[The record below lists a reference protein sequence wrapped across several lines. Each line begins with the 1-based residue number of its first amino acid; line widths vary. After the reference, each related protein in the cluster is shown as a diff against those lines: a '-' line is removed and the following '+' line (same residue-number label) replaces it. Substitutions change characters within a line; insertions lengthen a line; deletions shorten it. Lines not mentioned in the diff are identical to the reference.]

1 MTSKILIVLVVLV
14 LLSGGV
20 AFIFF
25 KLWRK
30 KAEAYRLEHERA
42 ERLRYQVELAQNEA
56 KIRKE
61 VFQNAEEEKHK
72 TDGLSGRDKFNAIT
86 DSLRDD

>member
-1 MTSKILIVLVVLV
+1 MKTILILCAVIVVLLV
-14 LLSGGV
+14 AVALL
-20 AFIFF
+20 F
-25 KLWRK
+25 KVWRK
-30 KAEAYRLEHERA
+30 NVEKYKAEHERA

-61 VFQNAEEEKHK
+61 VFEDAEKEKHK

-86 DSLRDD
+86 DSLRDND

>member
-1 MTSKILIVLVVLV
+1 MKTILILCAVIVVLLV
-14 LLSGGV
+14 AVALL
-20 AFIFF
+20 F
-25 KLWRK
+25 KAWRK
-30 KAEAYRLEHERA
+30 NVEKYKAEHERA

-61 VFQNAEEEKHK
+61 VFEDAEKEKHK

>member
-1 MTSKILIVLVVLV
+1 VKTILILCAVIVVLLVVV
-14 LLSGGV
+14 ALL
-20 AFIFF
+20 F
-25 KLWRK
+25 KAWRK
-30 KAEAYRLEHERA
+30 NVEKYKAEHERA

-61 VFQNAEEEKHK
+61 VFEDAEKEKHK

-86 DSLRDD
+86 DSLRDND

>member
-1 MTSKILIVLVVLV
+1 MKTIFILCAVIIVLLV
-14 LLSGGV
+14 AVALL
-20 AFIFF
+20 F
-25 KLWRK
+25 KAWRK
-30 KAEAYRLEHERA
+30 NVEKYKAEHERA

-61 VFQNAEEEKHK
+61 VFEDAEKEKHK

>member
-1 MTSKILIVLVVLV
+1 MKTILILCAVIVVLLV
-14 LLSGGV
+14 AVALL
-20 AFIFF
+20 F
-25 KLWRK
+25 KAWRK
-30 KAEAYRLEHERA
+30 NVEKYKAEHERA

-61 VFQNAEEEKHK
+61 VFEDAEKEKHK

-86 DSLRDD
+86 DSMRDD

>member
-1 MTSKILIVLVVLV
+1 MKTILILCAVIVVLLVVV
-14 LLSGGV
+14 ALL
-20 AFIFF
+20 F
-25 KLWRK
+25 KAWRK
-30 KAEAYRLEHERA
+30 NVEKYKAEHERA

-61 VFQNAEEEKHK
+61 VFEDAEKEKHK

-86 DSLRDD
+86 DSLRDND

>member
-1 MTSKILIVLVVLV
+1 MKTILILCAVIVVLLV
-14 LLSGGV
+14 AVALL
-20 AFIFF
+20 F
-25 KLWRK
+25 KAWRK
-30 KAEAYRLEHERA
+30 NVEKYKAEHERA

-61 VFQNAEEEKHK
+61 VFEDAEKEKHK

-86 DSLRDD
+86 NSLRDNN

>member
-1 MTSKILIVLVVLV
+1 MIKVVLILAGVIVLLLV
-14 LLSGGV
+14 AGILL
-20 AFIFF
+20 F
-25 KLWRK
+25 KAWRK
-30 KAEAYRLEHERA
+30 QANKYKAEHERA

-56 KIRKE
+56 KIKKE

>member
-1 MTSKILIVLVVLV
+1 MKTILILCAVIVVLLV
-14 LLSGGV
+14 AVALL
-20 AFIFF
+20 F
-25 KLWRK
+25 KAWRK
-30 KAEAYRLEHERA
+30 NVEKYKAEHKRA

-61 VFQNAEEEKHK
+61 VFEDAEKEKHK

-86 DSLRDD
+86 DSLRDND

>member
-1 MTSKILIVLVVLV
+1 MKTILILCAVIIV
-14 LLSGGV
+14 LLV
-20 AFIFF
+20 AVALLF
-25 KLWRK
+25 KAWRK
-30 KAEAYRLEHERA
+30 NVEKYKAEHERA

-61 VFQNAEEEKHK
+61 VFEDAEKEKHK

-86 DSLRDD
+86 DSLRNND

>member
-1 MTSKILIVLVVLV
+1 MTSKILIVLVALV
-14 LLSGGV
+14 LLSGGA
-20 AFIFF
+20 AFFF

-56 KIRKE
+56 KIKKK

>member
-1 MTSKILIVLVVLV
+1 MKTILILCAVIVVLLV
-14 LLSGGV
+14 AVALL
-20 AFIFF
+20 F
-25 KLWRK
+25 KAWRK
-30 KAEAYRLEHERA
+30 NVEKYKAEHERA

-61 VFQNAEEEKHK
+61 VFEDAEKEKHK

-86 DSLRDD
+86 DSLRDND

>member
-1 MTSKILIVLVVLV
+1 MKTILILCAVIVVLLV
-14 LLSGGV
+14 AVALL
-20 AFIFF
+20 F
-25 KLWRK
+25 KAWRK
-30 KAEAYRLEHERA
+30 NVEKYKAEHERA

-61 VFQNAEEEKHK
+61 VFEDAEKEKHK

-86 DSLRDD
+86 DSLRDNN

>member
-1 MTSKILIVLVVLV
+1 MKTILILCAVIVVLLV
-14 LLSGGV
+14 AV
-20 AFIFF
+20 AFLF
-25 KLWRK
+25 KAWRK
-30 KAEAYRLEHERA
+30 NVEKYKAEHERA

-61 VFQNAEEEKHK
+61 VFEDAEKEKHK

-86 DSLRDD
+86 DSLRDNN

>member
-1 MTSKILIVLVVLV
+1 MKTILILCAVIAV
-14 LLSGGV
+14 LLAAV
-20 AFIFF
+20 ALLF
-25 KLWRK
+25 KAWRK
-30 KAEAYRLEHERA
+30 NVEKYKAEHERA

-61 VFQNAEEEKHK
+61 VFEDAEKEKHK

-86 DSLRDD
+86 DSLRDND

>member
-1 MTSKILIVLVVLV
+1 MKTILILCAVIVVLLV
-14 LLSGGV
+14 AVALL
-20 AFIFF
+20 F
-25 KLWRK
+25 KAWRK
-30 KAEAYRLEHERA
+30 NVEKYKAEHERA

-61 VFQNAEEEKHK
+61 VFEDAEKEKHK

-86 DSLRDD
+86 DSLRND

>member
-1 MTSKILIVLVVLV
+1 MKVIIVLICIIV
-14 LLSGGV
+14 LLLLAAV
-20 AFIFF
+20 LLF
-25 KLWRK
+25 KAWRK
-30 KAEAYRLEHERA
+30 NVEKYKAEHERA
-42 ERLRYQVELAQNEA
+42 ERLRYQVEIAQNEA
-56 KIRKE
+56 KIKKE

>member
-1 MTSKILIVLVVLV
+1 VKTILILCAVIVVLLV
-14 LLSGGV
+14 AVALL
-20 AFIFF
+20 F
-25 KLWRK
+25 KAWRK
-30 KAEAYRLEHERA
+30 NVEKYKAEHERA

-61 VFQNAEEEKHK
+61 VFEDAEKEKHK

>member
-1 MTSKILIVLVVLV
+1 MKTILILCAVIVVLLVAVV
-14 LLSGGV
+14 LL
-20 AFIFF
+20 F
-25 KLWRK
+25 KAWRK
-30 KAEAYRLEHERA
+30 NVEKYKAEHERA

-61 VFQNAEEEKHK
+61 VFEDAEKEKHK

>member
-1 MTSKILIVLVVLV
+1 VKTILILCAVIVVLLV
-14 LLSGGV
+14 AVALL
-20 AFIFF
+20 F
-25 KLWRK
+25 KAWRK
-30 KAEAYRLEHERA
+30 NVEKYKAEHERA

-61 VFQNAEEEKHK
+61 VFEDAEKEKHK

-86 DSLRDD
+86 DSLRND

>member
-1 MTSKILIVLVVLV
+1 MKTILILCAVIVVLLVAVV
-14 LLSGGV
+14 LL
-20 AFIFF
+20 F
-25 KLWRK
+25 KAWRK
-30 KAEAYRLEHERA
+30 NVEKYKAEHERA

-61 VFQNAEEEKHK
+61 VFEDAEKEKHK

-86 DSLRDD
+86 DSLRDND

>member
-1 MTSKILIVLVVLV
+1 MKTILILCAVIVVLLV
-14 LLSGGV
+14 AVALL
-20 AFIFF
+20 F
-25 KLWRK
+25 KAWRK
-30 KAEAYRLEHERA
+30 NAEKYKAEHERA

-61 VFQNAEEEKHK
+61 VFEDAEKEKHK

-86 DSLRDD
+86 DSLRND

>member
-1 MTSKILIVLVVLV
+1 VKTILILCAVIIV
-14 LLSGGV
+14 LLV
-20 AFIFF
+20 AVALLF
-25 KLWRK
+25 KAWRK
-30 KAEAYRLEHERA
+30 NVEKYKAEHERA

-61 VFQNAEEEKHK
+61 VFEDAEKEKHK